1 MGTRFE
7 ELTTVDTSAIAVAR
21 TAIVPVIFI
30 FCFVYVYDNIAL
42 QSESKT
48 KWKSQSKFY
57 WRHQSSA
64 TRKKFNKV
72 ELLQRSLRPTIYG
85 RKKNNENFKPIK

>member
-42 QSESKT
+42 QSETKT

-64 TRKKFNKV
+64 TRKKVQQSWTSSAIAATND
-72 ELLQRSLRPTIYG
+72 LC
-85 RKKNNENFKPIK
+85 KKEK